1 MGTVEIY
8 IKDNKVQRIEGH
20 NAIVFVYDDDVEHPI
35 QMEFKRQGA
44 DYEDYK
50 SARHYTII
58 VLNIFSIAVMQEQ
71 SRRNGLAFHICFLP
85 LQLFIGF
92 NISNRWIL

>member
-20 NAIVFVYDDDVEHPI
+20 NTMVYVYDDDVEHPI

-44 DYEDYK
+44 NYEDYK
-50 SARHYTII
+50 SARRDNYEIDF
-58 VLNIFSIAVMQEQ
+58 NEEEQ
-71 SRRNGLAFHICFLP
+71 
-85 LQLFIGF
+85 
-92 NISNRWIL
+92 